1 MRVAV
6 LADIHGNLPALEAVL
21 ADVDRS
27 GADVVVIAGDVA
39 AGPMPR
45 ETLDRLA
52 GLGDRARYVMGNA
65 DREVVEA
72 FDAAARGEP
81 ADGPVSPWAASR
93 IDRAHRDHLAGYAPT
108 LTLDVDGLGPTLF
121 CHGSPRSDEEIV
133 TTFTSDE
140 RLASILDGVAEPTV
154 VGGHTH
160 RQSDRVVA
168 GRRVVNAG
176 SVGMPYEGD
185 AAAFWAV
192 LGPGVQLRRTAYDVA
207 AAAAAMRATGLPG
220 IDELMLRESLLEPTD
235 PDVVSRY
242 FEDQALGA

>member
-21 ADVDRS
+21 ADVERS
-27 GADVVVIAGDVA
+27 GADLVVVAGDVA
-39 AGPMPR
+39 AGPLPL

-52 GLGDRARYVMGNA
+52 ALHDRARYVMGNA
-65 DREVVEA
+65 DREMVDA
-72 FDAAARGEP
+72 FDAAAGG
-81 ADGPVSPWAASR
+81 APVPGAVGPWAASR
-93 IDRAHRDHLAGYAPT
+93 IDRAHRDQLAAYAPT
-108 LTLDVDGLGPTLF
+108 LTLAVDGLGPTLF
-121 CHGSPRSDEEIV
+121 CHGSPRSDEEIL

-140 RLASILDGVAEPTV
+140 RLAAILDGVAQRTV

-160 RQSDRVVA
+160 RQSHRVVA
-168 GRRVVNAG
+168 GRRVINAG

-185 AAAFWAV
+185 AAAFWAL
-192 LGPGVQLRRTAYDVA
+192 LGPGVELRRTAYDVT
-207 AAAAAMRATGLPG
+207 AAAAAMRAGGLPD
-220 IDELMLRESLLEPTD
+220 IDDLMLRESLLEPTD